1 MTTSDSAWSI
11 DFLSSYK
18 LYQNLTAN
26 LLLSYMITD
35 FDEKLWLGDQADFD
49 NAFRGTLN
57 FTYAF

>member
-18 LYQNLTAN
+18 LYENLTAN
-26 LLLSYMITD
+26 LLLAYLVTD
-35 FDEKLWLGDQADFD
+35 YDEKVWGDVKFD